1 MINMPQKPH
10 IVSALLMLLA
20 SLGVSADLKGGLQI
34 PTGGVTGALRETA
47 MPELGGGRLAS
58 ILTRYYQEGLG
69 GPENWETISSLRV
82 RGVLTLKDEEFGLQ
96 ALQRKPNL
104 IKMTITSNQ
113 RELVLGCDG
122 VTAWKKAPDPDAKA
136 GEMTDKEARR
146 FKHTANFGNHLLYPF
161 AEGKEII
168 YIDTVPME
176 GNICHQIR
184 VTLDTGYQ
192 VDYFIDIRTYMEIKV
207 VNTDLE
213 DDSTRSVVF
222 KDYIREHGMPI
233 AKHVESSENGEW
245 VSTLVLDE
253 VRVNRGVMPWMFE
266 MRD

>member
-10 IVSALLMLLA
+10 VVSALLMLLA
-20 SLGVSADLKGGLQI
+20 SFGVSADQGDRLQI
-34 PTGGVTGALRETA
+34 PASGVTGTLRQTA
-47 MPELGGGRLAS
+47 MPELGDGRLAS

-69 GPENWETISSLRV
+69 GPEHWETISSLRLK
-82 RGVLTLKDEEFGLQ
+82 GVLTQKDEEVGLQ

-113 RELVLGCDG
+113 RELVLGYDG
-122 VTAWKKAPDPDAKA
+122 VTAWKKTPDPDAKA
-136 GEMTDKEARR
+136 GEMADEEARL

-168 YIDTVPME
+168 YINTVPTE

-184 VTLDTGYQ
+184 VNLDTGFQ
-192 VDYFIDIRTYMEIKV
+192 VDYFIDIRTYLEIKV
-207 VNTDLE
+207 VNADLE

-233 AKHVESSENGEW
+233 AKRTESSENGEW

-253 VRVNRGVMPWMFE
+253 VRVNRGVMLWMFE